1 MATTILSAWYLHAR
15 TDAEAEAVLPW
26 LPDMQSQLIGKDS
39 DAEKH
44 WRQQEKGAAENEV
57 VR

>member
-26 LPDMQSQLIGKDS
+26 LPDMQSRLIGKDS

-44 WRQQEKGAAENEV
+44 
-57 VR
+57 